1 MPKKSTIKGVS
12 NLNLVG
18 AALKMATALHKSF
31 ESLMFASDGKSF
43 QDEVVCPLG
52 GAYSIMNN
60 ARKAEQEGK
69 DGLQMSYDTI
79 MTEQDKAQVLALLQK
94 TVEIV
99 QGWETI
105 DGTLTETEETEEELV
120 GA

>member
-18 AALKMATALHKSF
+18 AALKMATGLHKAF
-31 ESLMFASDGKSF
+31 ENLMFASEGKAF
-43 QDEVVCPLG
+43 QDDVVCPWG
-52 GAYSIMNN
+52 AAYSVMNN

-69 DGLQMSYDTI
+69 DGLQMNYDTI

-105 DGTLTETEETEEELV
+105 DGTPTETEEEPELV
-120 GA
+120 EA